1 MPMVNLFRSRFTSK
15 LLVAFCVFLINPIGV
30 LDQSRAQTEERA
42 VKPLGSVPFVIPGD
56 DATKTVTD
64 FSRLFPA
71 PVRPEFNTVR
81 DGKFYVGDSRL
92 RFWGVNLCFGANFP
106 SHEEADKIAPHFAKL
121 GINSVRI
128 HHMDMQDAPNGIWKT
143 LPSGKRE
150 LDESQVDRLDY
161 FLNRLHEN
169 GIYANLNLHVSRTL
183 SEKEGF
189 PRSKSSAQWWAS
201 SNKWVMYYDQDVQA
215 ELKKYCR
222 DLLTHENPYRKL
234 RRVDDPGIALVEML
248 NENYFSK
255 QGIDLLQHLPDRFVD
270 SFGATWNKWLSKK
283 YESTEAMSAA
293 WATDPTTQLKS
304 LVEPAEWASLL
315 GSWELNMKQPQL
327 ARKFKTKPPA
337 GVLSANPNHFAI
349 RLEAQAR
356 SEQAHFQQLSR
367 RSISV
372 TKGQP
377 YTLSFWV
384 RADKNREFNFEVSTA
399 AGDWRPLGVFETG
412 TATPKWQ
419 EVQRVFFP
427 EETIVKEAYIALSI
441 GADATPIEFAGVTL
455 KEGVATKPLPAD
467 QSIEKGNIGVPESG
481 WPLEAHHDL
490 KTFLFDTERSWI
502 LELKQYLRELG
513 VKVPIT
519 ASQENYHG
527 DGILA
532 ETCDYVDL
540 HNYWHHPTFPAGKSF
555 NPTDYRTGNDP
566 MEADPTTSS
575 WPTNSLLMRTGWR
588 YHEMPFTLSEW
599 NHAEPSDVS
608 SGAVMMAAALGA
620 IQDWDGVFFFDYE
633 AYDPEWFRNHF
644 EGFFEMNS
652 QPAKLATFSIAANIF
667 LRGDLPAIESK
678 LSGTYTD
685 RLDGRLAFMHR
696 LGVDPKASKADQAEI
711 PSSSSFV
718 TPSKSLSWD
727 AGNPAQGHLKIDTAQ
742 TQGVWG
748 LVANQGFELADF
760 EVTVGAVARNY
771 ATVIATSLDEK
782 SLKESGSILLLT
794 ASGSENTDMKWNA
807 DRTSV
812 SDQWGTGPTLVNRVS
827 ANVKLRSNLAA
838 SLKVYELDGTG
849 KRTKEVPTTISG
861 GRLEF
866 EIGEGQKTI
875 WFEISNQ

>member
-1 MPMVNLFRSRFTSK
+1 MLTAISFRSRLSSTLSI
-15 LLVAFCVFLINPIGV
+15 ATCVLIFGSLTPSQ
-30 LDQSRAQTEERA
+30 QSAAQTTA
-42 VKPLGSVPFVIPGD
+42 PLDSVPFVIPGD
-56 DATKTVTD
+56 DTTKTVTN

-81 DGKFYVGDSRL
+81 DGKFYIGDSRL

-150 LDESQVDRLDY
+150 LDESQVDRFDY

-169 GIYANLNLHVSRTL
+169 GIYANINLHVSRTL
-183 SEKEGF
+183 SEKEGY
-189 PRSKSSAQWWAS
+189 PQSKSSAQWWAS
-201 SNKWVMYYDQDVQA
+201 SNKWVMYYDPDVQA

-234 RRVDDPGIALVEML
+234 RRVDDPGIAVVEML

-255 QGIDLLQHLPDRFVD
+255 QGIDLLQHLPDRFVN
-270 SFGATWNKWLSKK
+270 SFGATWNKWLTQK
-283 YESTEAMSAA
+283 YDSTEAMSAA
-293 WATDPTTQLKS
+293 WSANTSTELKP
-304 LVEPAEWASLL
+304 LVKSAEWANSLD
-315 GSWELNMKQPQL
+315 GWELNMQQPQL
-327 ARKFKTKPPA
+327 ARKFKTKPPTEVTSDNA
-337 GVLSANPNHFAI
+337 NHFAI
-349 RLEAQAR
+349 RLEAQSR

-367 RSISV
+367 RNISV
-372 TKGQP
+372 SKGQP

-399 AGDWRPLGVFETG
+399 AGEWRPLGVFETG
-412 TATPKWQ
+412 TATAEWQ
-419 EVQRVFFP
+419 EIQRVFFP
-427 EETIVKEAYIALSI
+427 EETIEKEAYIALSI
-441 GADATPIEFAGVTL
+441 GADGTPIEFAGVTL
-455 KEGVATKPLPAD
+455 KEGVTAKPLPAN
-467 QSIEKGNIGVPESG
+467 QTIENGNIGVPESG
-481 WPLEAHHDL
+481 WPLAAHQDL
-490 KTFLFDTERSWI
+490 KTFLVDTERSWI

-519 ASQENYHG
+519 ASQENYHA

-566 MEADPTTSS
+566 MEAAPTTSS

-588 YHEMPFTLSEW
+588 YHGMPFTLSEW

-608 SGAVMMAAALGA
+608 TGAVMMAAALGS

-633 AYDPEWFRNHF
+633 AFDPDWFRDNF

-652 QPAKLATFSIAANIF
+652 QPAKLATFSVAANIF
-667 LRGDLPAIESK
+667 LRGDLPAIKSK
-678 LSGTYTD
+678 RSGTYTD
-685 RLDGRLAFMHR
+685 RLDGRLAFSHR
-696 LGVDPKASKADQAEI
+696 LGVDPKATKADSLEI
-711 PSSSSFV
+711 SESLKFA
-718 TPSKSLSWD
+718 TPTGSLSWN
-727 AGNPAQGHLKIDTAQ
+727 AAEPSTGHLKIDTPK
-742 TQGVWG
+742 TQGAWG
-748 LVANQGFELADF
+748 LVANQEFELADF
-760 EVTVGAVARNY
+760 DVTVGAVARDY
-771 ATVIATSLDEK
+771 ATVIATSLDDK
-782 SLKESGSILLLT
+782 SLRESGSILLLT
-794 ASGSENTDMKWNA
+794 SSGAENTAMKWNA

-827 ANVKLRSNLAA
+827 ASVKFRSALAN

-849 KRTKEVPTTISG
+849 KRTKEVPTTNSNG
-861 GRLEF
+861 ALGF
-866 EIGEGQKTI
+866 EIGERQKTI